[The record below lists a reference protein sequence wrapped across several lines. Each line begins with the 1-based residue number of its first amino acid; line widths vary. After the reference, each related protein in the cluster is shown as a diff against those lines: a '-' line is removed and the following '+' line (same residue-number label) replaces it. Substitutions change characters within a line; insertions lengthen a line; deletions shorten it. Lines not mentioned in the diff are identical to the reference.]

1 MDPEEEIEQPP
12 EGDNEQSQELPPL
25 EEGFEYSYNEDG
37 ELEIGA
43 DGEPIVVQ
51 AVSPTD
57 ETPDGETPP
66 DNEDDTAQVYLPTGE
81 GPATARLREILEPD
95 VFSAVQAAIAEQTNR
110 AMQTFGVTQA
120 SYTAAAAAHP
130 EVFRKYGGKIQM
142 ALAMFPEHERHTR
155 KSVDLAIT
163 LATIEDK
170 AGKPEFARELL
181 KIAQQLNGGTT
192 PAAPKPPKEPIPA
205 ASRPPTPSSGVRSQA
220 VSRKESTLKLI
231 MKDAGV
237 TRAEAEELIKG
248 GR

>member
-1 MDPEEEIEQPP
+1 MPPEDEEIEQPTD
-12 EGDNEQSQELPPL
+12 EL
-25 EEGFEYSYNEDG
+25 EEEAG
-37 ELEIGA
+37 E
-43 DGEPIVVQ
+43 
-51 AVSPTD
+51 TD
-57 ETPDGETPP
+57 EDADAEEDTPEEESAAAQDALASEVEA
-66 DNEDDTAQVYLPTGE
+66 EDDEPAQVFLPQGE
-81 GPATARLREILEPD
+81 GPATAKLREMLDPD
-95 VFSAVQAAIAEQTNR
+95 VNAAVQAAIAEQVNR

-181 KIAQQLNGGTT
+181 KIAQQLNGGTAT
-192 PAAPKPPKEPIPA
+192 AAPKPPKEPIPA
-205 ASRPPTPSSGVRSQA
+205 ASRPPSPSSGVRSQA
-220 VSRKESTLKLI
+220 VSRRESTLKLI
-231 MKDAGV
+231 MKDANV
-237 TRAEAEELIKG
+237 TKAEAEELMKG

>member
-1 MDPEEEIEQPP
+1 MNEDEEIEPT
-12 EGDNEQSQELPPL
+12 EDEL
-25 EEGFEYSYNEDG
+25 EEETDDAEDSP
-37 ELEIGA
+37 EVDEAEEADATPEPDEEITAEA
-43 DGEPIVVQ
+43 DPATDDEPAPVF
-51 AVSPTD
+51 
-57 ETPDGETPP
+57 
-66 DNEDDTAQVYLPTGE
+66 LPTGE
-81 GPATARLREILEPD
+81 GPATARLREMLDPD
-95 VFSAVQAAIAEQTNR
+95 VNAAVQAAIQEQVSR

-120 SYTAAAAAHP
+120 SYTAAAAQHP

-181 KIAQQLNGGTT
+181 AIAQQLNGGKAT
-192 PAAPKPPKEPIPA
+192 AAAKPPKEPIPA
-205 ASRPPTPSSGVRSQA
+205 ASRAPSPSSGVRSQA
-220 VSRKESTLKLI
+220 VSRRDSTIKLI

-237 TRAEAEELIKG
+237 TKAEAEELMKG